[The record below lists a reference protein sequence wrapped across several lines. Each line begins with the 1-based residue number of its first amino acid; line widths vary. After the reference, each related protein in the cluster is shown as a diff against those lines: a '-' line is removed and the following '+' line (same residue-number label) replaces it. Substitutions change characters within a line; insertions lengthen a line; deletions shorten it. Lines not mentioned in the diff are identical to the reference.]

1 MVLTRLTMWPLELT
15 APLDLACQGSVKRSE
30 VPARD
35 ALEFCRK
42 SLMGL
47 YGVNV
52 KARMLS
58 EMELLEAPLM
68 WFQRITR
75 IYPLKLH
82 SGKAYDFILPLF

>member
-1 MVLTRLTMWPLELT
+1 MGPLELT
-15 APLDLACQGSVKRSE
+15 SPLDLVCQGSVKHSE
-30 VPARD
+30 EPARD

-47 YGVNV
+47 YGVNG

-58 EMELLEAPLM
+58 EMELVEAQLM
-68 WFQRITR
+68 WFQRGTR
-75 IYPLKLH
+75 IYPLKLR